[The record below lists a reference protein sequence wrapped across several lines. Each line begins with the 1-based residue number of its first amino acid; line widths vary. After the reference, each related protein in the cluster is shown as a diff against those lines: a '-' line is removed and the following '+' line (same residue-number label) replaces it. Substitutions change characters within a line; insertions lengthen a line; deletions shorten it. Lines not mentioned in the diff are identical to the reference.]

1 MPFQADSEDKS
12 KVSVALGYLAVTL
25 GYLSL
30 DQQVRSLIA
39 ERTKGAG
46 MRELIDSI
54 RQFIGIYR
62 SVDSNVQELEGLVN
76 ELQRHGR

>member
-1 MPFQADSEDKS
+1 VQADSEDKS

-30 DQQVRSLIA
+30 DKQARNLISQ
-39 ERTKGAG
+39 RTSGAG
-46 MRELIDSI
+46 LRELIDSI

-62 SVDSNVQELEGLVN
+62 NVDSNVQELEGLVS